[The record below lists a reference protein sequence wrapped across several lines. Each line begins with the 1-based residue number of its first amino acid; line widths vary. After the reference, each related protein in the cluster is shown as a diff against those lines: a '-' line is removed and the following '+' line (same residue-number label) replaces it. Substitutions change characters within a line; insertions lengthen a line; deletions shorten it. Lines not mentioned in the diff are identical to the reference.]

1 MMISGILL
9 GWEEI
14 AAYLRCSVST
24 AKRLRAE
31 LQKED
36 VIFERPRK
44 GTGYFVCAF
53 PEDLRAWAKKKAKNR
68 KMKHLLQ
75 RAEGDCSSVCLTPD
89 QKTKTYTTKVT
100 KNTNRIR

>member
-1 MMISGILL
+1 MISGVLL

-31 LQKED
+31 LLKEEI
-36 VIFERPRK
+36 IFERPRQ

-68 KMKHLLQ
+68 KMKHAPQLVETALPPGVSRQDLQ
-75 RAEGDCSSVCLTPD
+75 D
-89 QKTKTYTTKVT
+89 
-100 KNTNRIR
+100 